1 MSYILEALR
10 KSDQQRNR
18 GATPTLFS
26 GQEAMAVRRR
36 PAFILYGVLAVALI
50 GAGIAIGVLR
60 PWQTPQAEM
69 AERAPIVVRA
79 PVAAPPPAPAVA
91 VAPAMPAKS
100 QDTLASVPAAPVAE
114 SAPAI
119 KAEPQPIARPK
130 RRVDRPI
137 RKAEPSAADNSK
149 TESVPQSRTEL
160 PAAEP
165 GNVEPPATEAA
176 NAAPVSTMSELP
188 ASIRDELPKIKITV
202 HAYSSKPASRLVGY
216 ENRILREGDS
226 LVAGLKIEEITPD
239 GMILSYKGY
248 RFSRGAN

>member
-26 GQEAMAVRRR
+26 GQEPMAVRRK
-36 PAFILYGVLAVALI
+36 PATILYGVLAVALI

-79 PVAAPPPAPAVA
+79 PVAAPAPAPVVAPAPPATPQDTIASAPPVPEIA
-91 VAPAMPAKS
+91 VAPK
-100 QDTLASVPAAPVAE
+100 AE
-114 SAPAI
+114 S
-119 KAEPQPIARPK
+119 KPIARPK
-130 RRVDRPI
+130 RRVERPV
-137 RKAEPSAADNSK
+137 RKAETAVADKSR
-149 TESVPQSRTEL
+149 TGAVPQSRTEL
-160 PAAEP
+160 PAEEP
-165 GNVEPPATEAA
+165 GDVEPPATEAA

-188 ASIRDELPKIKITV
+188 ASVRDELPKIKITV
-202 HAYSSKPASRLVGY
+202 HAYSAKPASRLVGY

-226 LVAGLKIEEITPD
+226 LVPGLKIEEITPD

>member
-18 GATPTLFS
+18 GVTPTLFS

-36 PAFILYGVLAVALI
+36 PAVILYGVLAVALI

-69 AERAPIVVRA
+69 AARAPIVVRA
-79 PVAAPPPAPAVA
+79 PVAAPLPAPALATVT
-91 VAPAMPAKS
+91 PPKS
-100 QDTLASVPAAPVAE
+100 QDTIASAPTAPVAE
-114 SAPAI
+114 SAPAM
-119 KAEPQPIARPK
+119 KAEPKPIARPK
-130 RRVDRPI
+130 RRAERPM
-137 RKAEPSAADNSK
+137 RKAETSVADKSK
-149 TESVPQSRTEL
+149 AEAMPQSRAQL

-165 GNVEPPATEAA
+165 ENIEPPATEFA
-176 NAAPVSTMSELP
+176 NSQPVSTMAELP

-202 HAYSSKPASRLVGY
+202 HAYSGKPASRLVGY
-216 ENRILREGDS
+216 ENRILREGDF
-226 LVAGLKIEEITPD
+226 LVPGLKVEEITQD

>member
-26 GQEAMAVRRR
+26 GQEPMAVRRK
-36 PAFILYGVLAVALI
+36 PATILYGVLAVALI

-79 PVAAPPPAPAVA
+79 PVAAPASAPAI
-91 VAPAMPAKS
+91 APATPPKP
-100 QDTLASVPAAPVAE
+100 QDTIASVPTAPVAE
-114 SAPAI
+114 SEPAI
-119 KAEPQPIARPK
+119 KAEPKPIARPK
-130 RRVDRPI
+130 RRAERPI
-137 RKAEPSAADNSK
+137 RKAETSVADKSR
-149 TESVPQSRTEL
+149 TETVPQSRTEL

-165 GNVEPPATEAA
+165 RDVEPPATESA
-176 NAAPVSTMSELP
+176 NSQPVSTMAELP
-188 ASIRDELPKIKITV
+188 ASIRDEIPKFKITV

-226 LVAGLKIEEITPD
+226 LVPGLKIEEITPD